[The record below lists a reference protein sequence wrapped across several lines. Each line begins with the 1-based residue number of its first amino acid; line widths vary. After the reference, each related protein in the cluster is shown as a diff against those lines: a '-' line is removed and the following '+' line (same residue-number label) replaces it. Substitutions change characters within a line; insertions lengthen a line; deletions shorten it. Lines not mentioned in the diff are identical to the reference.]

1 MIFTYTVNPKT
12 EGEILGKLVEE
23 YKANDMDW
31 ESVEMLFDE
40 VLTAYFNNLIEN
52 AIYDVLAGGEELDCL
67 IDEAEY
73 LLSQRRRLA

>member
-1 MIFTYTVNPKT
+1 MIFTYTVNPKN
-12 EGEILGKLVEE
+12 EGDILGKLVEE

-52 AIYDVLAGGEELDCL
+52 AIYDILIGGEEFDCL

-73 LLSQRRRLA
+73 LLS